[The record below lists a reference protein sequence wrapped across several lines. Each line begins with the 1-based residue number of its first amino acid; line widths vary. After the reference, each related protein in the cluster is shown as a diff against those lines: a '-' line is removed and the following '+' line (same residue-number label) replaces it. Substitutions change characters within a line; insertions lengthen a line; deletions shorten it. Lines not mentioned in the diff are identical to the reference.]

1 MDSADDDRLVAIN
14 QTFKESVLKQMYR
27 NAGQL
32 RKSAFLVWQ
41 LVRVNVTSMYKRS
54 FIGLSWMVIT
64 PLLAV
69 VAWVLLQGAGIMNP
83 GDTAIPYPAYVL
95 LSTSIWSFFVGAY
108 QVTSNVLV
116 QSGRLMI
123 TIRFPHV
130 VLVAERVLVH
140 LISFVIPFVINLL
153 VLLLYGI
160 PFTFWSLLFPLTLIP
175 LLFVGVGL
183 GLLVALMRVVAV
195 DMAMLID
202 KMVGFLMF
210 LTPIIYAPK
219 VSLPI
224 LAKVVSYNPL
234 TYLIGFSRDLLTAGT
249 FFSPEIY
256 LVVSL
261 GSVLFLAFGFWGFT
275 KFERKLVERMI
286 NV

>member
-1 MDSADDDRLVAIN
+1 MNLANDDDLIAID
-14 QTFKESVLKQMYR
+14 QSFKSGILKQMYH
-27 NAGQL
+27 NVSQL
-32 RKSAFLVWQ
+32 KKNAFLIWQ
-41 LVRVNVTSMYKRS
+41 LVKVNVTSTYKRS

-69 VAWVLLQGAGIMNP
+69 VAWVLLQGAGIMDP

-95 LSTSIWSFFVGAY
+95 LSTSIWSFFLGAY
-108 QVTSNVLV
+108 QASSKVLV
-116 QSGRLMI
+116 EGGRLMI

-130 VLVAERVLVH
+130 VLIAEKVLVH
-140 LISFVIPFVINLL
+140 MISFVIPFAINLI

-160 PFTFWSLLFPLTLIP
+160 PFTAWSVLFPLTLIP

-183 GLLVALMRVVAV
+183 GLLVSLMRVVAV
-195 DMAMLID
+195 DLAMLVD

-210 LTPIIYAPK
+210 LTPVIYAPK

-224 LAKVVSYNPL
+224 LATVVSYNPL

-249 FFSPEIY
+249 FFSPMTY
-256 LVVSL
+256 LWVSL
-261 GSVLFLAFGFWGFT
+261 GSVLFLGFGFWAFT

>member
-1 MDSADDDRLVAIN
+1 MNSVNDDSLIAIN
-14 QTFKESVLKQMYR
+14 QAFKESSLKQMYH
-27 NAGQL
+27 NASQL
-32 RKSAFLVWQ
+32 RKKSFLIWQ
-41 LVRVNVTSMYKRS
+41 LVKVDVSSTYKRS

-69 VAWVLLQGAGIMNP
+69 VAWVLLQGAGIMAP

-108 QVTSNVLV
+108 QASSRVLV
-116 QSGRLMI
+116 ESGRLMI

-130 VLVAERVLVH
+130 VLIAEKVLVH
-140 LISFVIPFVINLL
+140 TISFVIPFAINIL
-153 VLLLYGI
+153 VLVLYGV
-160 PFTFWSLLFPLTLIP
+160 PFTIWSILFPLTLIP
-175 LLFVGVGL
+175 LLCIGVGL

-195 DMAMLID
+195 DLAMLMD
-202 KMVGFLMF
+202 KIIGFLMF

-224 LAKVVSYNPL
+224 LAKIVSFNPL

-249 FFSPEIY
+249 FFAPTIY
-256 LVVSL
+256 LWVSI
-261 GSVLFLAFGFWGFT
+261 GSVLFLVFGFWAFT

-286 NV
+286 NL